1 MDTQL
6 AVGSRS
12 VDATRE
18 QHFCQI
24 LFTVPNSSVQQ
35 DLIAVVA
42 RIQRDMADFQGR
54 FDLSCVACIGAD
66 ETRVCGLLLLQ
77 VRV

>member
-12 VDATRE
+12 VGATRE

-24 LFTVPNSSVQQ
+24 LCTVPSSSVQQ
-35 DLIAVVA
+35 GLVAVVA

-54 FDLSCVACIGAD
+54 FDLSCVACVGAL
-66 ETRVCGLLLLQ
+66 ETRLCGLLLLQ